1 MTDLAP
7 GAALRS
13 IRGATLGRAA
23 LLLATTLALMGC
35 QAVGPLSV
43 PRDRMDYADAIGQS
57 WKQQMLLNI
66 VKLRYLDTPVYL
78 DISSVVTSYSLGG
91 EVTLGGTFYPTRTN
105 NNETN
110 GTLGASGSYSET
122 PTITYSVLTGEKL
135 VDSLLRPL
143 PPETIFAMINA
154 GHPADF
160 LLRASTRAIDGI
172 YNGSDAPL
180 SPRAEDAR
188 FAEVTK
194 DFRNI
199 ELAGALDV
207 RFEKHDD
214 EEQTYIAFRP
224 HVNAHADRAVEDLKE
239 VLGIPATV
247 DVLQVV
253 AGLVPRKP
261 DQLALLTRPMQ
272 RLLSEM
278 AAGVDVPAAD
288 LQAGRATPAPPRGA
302 DTAPELVH
310 IRSGPERPADAFA
323 AVHYRGYWFWVD
335 DSDLDSKRMFMFL
348 MMFSSLSESGKVPQ
362 APILTIPAR

>member
-1 MTDLAP
+1 MGSISARVMVRWHRRWVVLALV
-7 GAALRS
+7 AVV
-13 IRGATLGRAA
+13 
-23 LLLATTLALMGC
+23 TLAGC

-78 DISSVVTSYSLGG
+78 DISSVVTSYELGG
-91 EVTLGGTFYPTRTN
+91 EFTLGGTIYPTRTN
-105 NNETN
+105 SNATN
-110 GTLGASGSYSET
+110 GALGVSGSYSET
-122 PTITYSVLTGEKL
+122 PTISYNVLTGEKL

-180 SPRAEDAR
+180 SPRPEDPR
-188 FAEVTK
+188 FSDVTG
-194 DFRNI
+194 DFRTI

-207 RFEKHDD
+207 RFEKHDG
-214 EEQTYIAFRP
+214 EEQTYVAFRP
-224 HVNAHADRAVEDLKE
+224 HVSGKADRAIHDLKKE
-239 VLGIPATV
+239 LDIPANV
-247 DVLQVV
+247 DVLRVV
-253 AGLVPRKP
+253 VGLVPRKP
-261 DQLALLTRPMQ
+261 DQLAMLTRPMQ
-272 RLLSEM
+272 RLLSEL
-278 AAGVDVPAAD
+278 AAGVDVPATD
-288 LQAGRATPAPPRGA
+288 LKAGRATPTPPHGPG
-302 DTAPELVH
+302 TAPELAH
-310 IRSGPERPADAFA
+310 IRSGPERPTDAFA
-323 AVHYRGYWFWVD
+323 AVHYRGHWFWVD
-335 DSDLDSKRMFMFL
+335 DRDLDSKRMFMFL